1 MFGASPPVAEHL
13 REVARSAFAPP
24 AVEARGGLLS
34 KLGPIFKRV
43 PATPVIS
50 PTQPE
55 PHDVEVLLAGAYV
68 APDRT
73 GATWRLLETLVQGI
87 AWGSTRMSL
96 TPQSLDDLDFALAR
110 AGVSASVGLRH
121 LLNSTMS
128 LNLVP
133 VQGLTVGCQPY
144 HKALAMAAAYR
155 SAIQDIK
162 TEEQREMIN
171 SLTIWLEGFVPWAQ
185 VAASLGRPVPDLV
198 GFWAS

>member
-1 MFGASPPVAEHL
+1 MILTLH
-13 REVARSAFAPP
+13 
-24 AVEARGGLLS
+24 
-34 KLGPIFKRV
+34 
-43 PATPVIS
+43 
-50 PTQPE
+50 
-55 PHDVEVLLAGAYV
+55 
-68 APDRT
+68 
-73 GATWRLLETLVQGI
+73 WR
-87 AWGSTRMSL
+87 A
-96 TPQSLDDLDFALAR
+96 

-133 VQGLTVGCQPY
+133 VQGLTVGWHPY